1 MKLTVAKIGNHPTVS
16 FALDE
21 LCRLI
26 KAMDKTVVLDKR
38 RYDSF
43 DESLQ
48 NIIWVGMGFTEEAE
62 QDFVYIDVKDGA
74 GVISGSNL
82 CSVLIAV
89 YRFMTELGCRFL
101 YPGKDGEKIPQKKL
115 DYSDLRVYV
124 TEKASYHHR
133 TICIEGHV
141 GYEHVVN
148 TIDWL
153 PKVGMSGY
161 FTQFLTPTSF
171 FRTYYR
177 KFTSDSN
184 DIHYKNDITDSD
196 VDAIM
201 ECVKEEII
209 KRSLR
214 YHTGGHVWI
223 GRALGLAST
232 GWDECK
238 EEISDETRNLLAMMD
253 GKRDF
258 YQGAVSCTNLCYS
271 NPKAREKVADAVV
284 SYCDEH
290 REVKYIHFWLADHPN
305 NHCECDECKKKIP
318 TDFYVLMLNEIDE
331 KLTAKK
337 LDTKIT
343 CAVYNEIMWAPV
355 TEKIKNPDRF
365 ILDFAPISRSYSY
378 SYDEIDFEKPVE
390 LAEYERNNIKGEK
403 EVEKLFARL
412 KEWRKQNVKESYA
425 FEYHLMWDHHYDPGY
440 MDSAKMLYRDIKDL
454 KRLGLDGYVSCQLL
468 RCAFPTGLPQY
479 TMAKTLWNRDVSFD
493 SIADE
498 YYTAAFKEDAD
509 AVKEYMNTLSVLFEP
524 EVLRA
529 DKPFDKDIIV
539 PQFEKAKAVIDEF
552 NEKYIE
558 KNKTL
563 SRDWE
568 FLSYHTVLAKI
579 YADIY
584 IARFLGEEE
593 KCKEH
598 FEKFGTEY
606 KKIADSTDEVLDDF
620 LGGTVYNNLFGWRK
634 RF

>member
-1 MKLTVAKIGNHPTVS
+1 M
-16 FALDE
+16 
-21 LCRLI
+21 
-26 KAMDKTVVLDKR
+26 
-38 RYDSF
+38 
-43 DESLQ
+43 
-48 NIIWVGMGFTEEAE
+48 
-62 QDFVYIDVKDGA
+62 
-74 GVISGSNL
+74 
-82 CSVLIAV
+82 
-89 YRFMTELGCRFL
+89 
-101 YPGKDGEKIPQKKL
+101 
-115 DYSDLRVYV
+115 
-124 TEKASYHHR
+124 
-133 TICIEGHV
+133 
-141 GYEHVVN
+141 
-148 TIDWL
+148 
-153 PKVGMSGY
+153 
-161 FTQFLTPTSF
+161 
-171 FRTYYR
+171 
-177 KFTSDSN
+177 
-184 DIHYKNDITDSD
+184 TDSD

-201 ECVKEEII
+201 EQVKEEIK

-238 EEISDETRNLLAMMD
+238 EEISDETRSILAEMD

-271 NPKAREKVADAVV
+271 NPKAREMVANAVV

-305 NHCECDECKKKIP
+305 NHCECENCQKKIP

-331 KLTAKK
+331 KLTEKN

-343 CAVYNEIMWAPV
+343 CAIYNEIMWAPE

-378 SYDEIDFEKPVE
+378 SYDEVDLEKPVE
-390 LAEYERNNIKGEK
+390 LAEYKRNKIVGEK
-403 EVEKLFARL
+403 EIEKNLARL

-440 MDSAKMLYRDIKDL
+440 VAPAKMLYRDIVDL
-454 KRLGLDGYVSCQLL
+454 KRLKLDGYISCQLL

-479 TMAKTLWNRDVSFD
+479 TMAKTLWNRNISFEE
-493 SIADE
+493 ICKE
-498 YYTAAFKEDAD
+498 YFTAAFKDDAD
-509 AVKEYMNTLSVLFEP
+509 KVYEYLSTLSTLFES

-539 PQFEKAKAVIDEF
+539 PQYEKAKAVIDEF

-558 KNKTL
+558 KNKNL

-568 FLSYHTVLAKI
+568 FLSYHAVLAKI
-579 YADIY
+579 YADAY
-584 IARFLGEEE
+584 IARFSGDEEN
-593 KCKEH
+593 CKAH
-598 FEKFGTEY
+598 FEKFGVEY
-606 KKIADSTDEVLDDF
+606 KKFAEETDDVLDDF

-634 RF
+634 KF